1 MAVLSPSGDINIKCR
16 QVVLLHL
23 THRHSNKVHFFFL
36 VSSVVQASVIVTR
49 IDVDNLLLE
58 MNDSKEKIQKS
69 KSTQYIGGDA
79 RQVITHYGTA
89 YMSFLS
95 IMWV

>member
-1 MAVLSPSGDINIKCR
+1 M
-16 QVVLLHL
+16 
-23 THRHSNKVHFFFL
+23 
-36 VSSVVQASVIVTR
+36 VQASVIVTR